1 MMGERFDGSRRD
13 LAYAAV
19 PVLFVF
25 LWSSGFIAAKAG
37 LAHAETLTFLSLR
50 YALVTLLM
58 TGVAI
63 AMRAPWPKSW
73 RDAAHIATAGV
84 MLQAIY
90 FGGVWLAM
98 GKGVGAGV
106 AALIVCLQPVI
117 TAAVVGPL
125 LGERVSPRQW
135 LGLVLGIAG
144 VGLVVARR
152 LMLGLGAPEG
162 MAWAFFGLLGI
173 TFGTLYQKKFC
184 AEMDP
189 RTGSAIQFLVA
200 ALLLTPLA
208 LLFEDGVIHW
218 TPTFVASLAYVAVFL
233 SLISMILLTVMI
245 RRGEASRVTSL
256 FFLVP
261 PGATLLGY
269 LVLDEPVGPIALA
282 GMLVAAIG
290 VALVMAPQREAGSAQ
305 KPRSTDGDD

>member
-1 MMGERFDGSRRD
+1 MTDDLPGQSRQD
-13 LAYAAV
+13 LVQSAV
-19 PVLFVF
+19 PVLFVL

-58 TGVAI
+58 TGLAL

-73 RDAAHIATAGV
+73 RDTAHIAITGV

-117 TAAVVGPL
+117 TAALVGPL
-125 LGERVSPRQW
+125 LGERVSRRQW
-135 LGLVLGIAG
+135 LGLALGIAG
-144 VGLVVARR
+144 VALVVARR
-152 LMLGLGAPEG
+152 LTLGFGTSEG
-162 MAWAFFGLLGI
+162 ITWAFVGLLGI

-184 AEMDP
+184 AQMDP
-189 RTGSAIQFLVA
+189 RTGSAVQFFVA
-200 ALLLTPLA
+200 ALLITPLA
-208 LLFEDGVIHW
+208 LIFEGGVIHW
-218 TPTFVASLAYVAVFL
+218 TPAFVASLAYVAIFL

-269 LVLDEPVGPIALA
+269 VILDEPVGPVALA
-282 GMLVAAIG
+282 GMAVAAIG
-290 VALVMAPQREAGSAQ
+290 VALVMVPER
-305 KPRSTDGDD
+305 KPPSTAH

>member
-1 MMGERFDGSRRD
+1 MGDPLDMPRQD
-13 LAYAAV
+13 LIQTVV
-19 PVLFVF
+19 PVLFVL

-58 TGVAI
+58 TGVAL

-73 RDAAHIATAGV
+73 REAGHIAITGV

-106 AALIVCLQPVI
+106 TALIVCLQPVI
-117 TAAVVGPL
+117 TAALVRPL
-125 LGERVSPRQW
+125 LGERVSRRQW

-144 VGLVVARR
+144 VALVVARR
-152 LMLGLGAPEG
+152 LALGLGSSEG
-162 MAWAFFGLLGI
+162 MAWAFVGLFGI

-184 AEMDP
+184 AQMDP
-189 RTGSAIQFLVA
+189 RSGSAVQFFVA

-208 LLFEDGVIHW
+208 LIFEEGVIHW
-218 TPTFVASLAYVAVFL
+218 TPAFVASLAYVAVFL
-233 SLISMILLTVMI
+233 SLISMILLTMMI

-261 PGATLLGY
+261 PGATLLAY
-269 LVLDEPVGPIALA
+269 LVLDEPVGPTALA
-282 GMLVAAIG
+282 GMAVAAIG
-290 VALVMAPQREAGSAQ
+290 VALVVAPERKSSSMAH
-305 KPRSTDGDD
+305 

>member
-1 MMGERFDGSRRD
+1 MTDSRGDSSRQD
-13 LAYAAV
+13 LVYTAA
-19 PVLFVF
+19 PVLFVM

-58 TGVAI
+58 AGLAL
-63 AMRAPWPKSW
+63 AMGAPWRKSW
-73 RDAAHIATAGV
+73 RDAGHIAVAGV

-98 GKGVGAGV
+98 GKGVGAGI

-117 TAAVVGPL
+117 TAALVGPL
-125 LGERVSPRQW
+125 LGERVSRRQW
-135 LGLVLGIAG
+135 LGLALGLAG
-144 VGLVVARR
+144 VALVVARR
-152 LMLGLGAPEG
+152 LSLGLGSVEG
-162 MAWAFFGLLGI
+162 MAWAFVGLLGI

-184 AEMDP
+184 AQMDP
-189 RTGSAIQFLVA
+189 RSGSAVQFLVA
-200 ALLLTPLA
+200 ALLLAPLA
-208 LLFEDGVIHW
+208 LLFEEGVIHW
-218 TPTFVASLAYVAVFL
+218 TPAFIASLAYIAVFL
-233 SLISMILLTVMI
+233 SLISMMLLTVMI

-269 LVLDEPVGPIALA
+269 LVLDEPVGPVALA
-282 GMLVAAIG
+282 GMAVAAVG
-290 VALVMAPQREAGSAQ
+290 VALVMAPERAARSAA
-305 KPRSTDGDD
+305 D